1 MRRGTGSD
9 RAQRLSRNIQEVVA
23 EALQGR
29 VSDPRLD
36 GVTITEVR
44 VTRDLRQ
51 ARILWALYG
60 DASDSRIESTQAG
73 FRAATRMLRSIVSSA
88 LSLRHTP
95 ELDFQ
100 FDRGLAHAR
109 HMEELLGGMST
120 PELPEDEADAADE
133 PQS

>member
-73 FRAATRMLRSIVSSA
+73 FRAATRMLRSIVSFHGPPIHPTS
-88 LSLRHTP
+88 
-95 ELDFQ
+95 
-100 FDRGLAHAR
+100 
-109 HMEELLGGMST
+109 ST
-120 PELPEDEADAADE
+120 G
-133 PQS
+133 